1 MKKIRLKLNY
11 ECILII
17 VLTYSK
23 PRGYGFCEY
32 MNPEI
37 ALCAMR
43 NLNGYEIG
51 GRTLRVDS
59 ACTEKNQ
66 MMQALG
72 GNAGAIG
79 SSNPT
84 QSSVAAAA
92 GLGPGDNGPY
102 GEAVEPEKAPEAI
115 SKAVASLPPEQ
126 MFELMKQMKMCIQ
139 NNPQEA
145 RNMLLQNPQLAYAL
159 LQAQVVM
166 RYYSYLREIPIS
178 ALITS

>member
-1 MKKIRLKLNY
+1 
-11 ECILII
+11 
-17 VLTYSK
+17 
-23 PRGYGFCEY
+23 

-72 GNAGAIG
+72 SNAGAVGG
-79 SSNPT
+79 SNSA

-92 GLGPGDNGPY
+92 GLGPSDNGPY

-126 MFELMKQMKMCIQ
+126 MFELMKQMKVCIQ

-166 RYYSYLREIPIS
+166 RYTLQFGQ
-178 ALITS
+178 